1 MTRTS
6 GGDHPVDKVAQ
17 AWLIKM
23 RGEDA
28 GALRGEFEAW
38 LLASAEHGEAYVRA
52 ERRMTALSVLK
63 TSQRHGTSHAEARR
77 GRVRGWLPWGAAA
90 TAIALLLLAFGAG
103 GAALPGQPGA
113 AAVARAAE
121 PLVTQRGE
129 IRTFRL
135 ADGSSA
141 TLDTDSRL
149 DVAFGNGARSVRL
162 IKGRVRLSIAMQD
175 TPLQIGAGQG
185 SATANDAEIDLSI
198 DEAGTVTAALRRG
211 EAGLR
216 TDANVGPAAALS
228 PGQALTY
235 RRDGKLQ
242 LAGTPASDIPASWPE
257 GWVEC
262 HSIRL
267 DQLVA
272 EANRY
277 AVRPIIIDDHS
288 IAVLNV
294 SGRFHISR
302 TDQFADRIGTLFG
315 LSVERRKA
323 DAIHLRRP

>member
-1 MTRTS
+1 MTNTS
-6 GGDHPVDKVAQ
+6 GGDYPLDEVAQ

-38 LLASAEHGEAYVRA
+38 LLASADHAEAYRRA
-52 ERRMTALSVLK
+52 ERRMSALTILK
-63 TSQRHGTSHAEARR
+63 ASERHGTSHAEERR
-77 GRVRGWLPWGAAA
+77 GRLRGWLPWGAAA
-90 TAIALLLLAFGAG
+90 TAIALLILAFGAV
-103 GAALPGQPGA
+103 GASLPGQPGTA
-113 AAVARAAE
+113 SIARAAE
-121 PLVTQRGE
+121 PLITQRGE

-149 DVAFGNGARSVRL
+149 DVAFEKGARSVRL
-162 IKGRVRLSIAMQD
+162 IKGRVRLSIAKQD
-175 TPLQIGAGQG
+175 TPLRVGAGQG

-198 DEAGTVTAALRRG
+198 DEAGAVTATLRRG
-211 EAGLR
+211 EADLR
-216 TDANVGPAAALS
+216 TDANVGPATTLS

-235 RRDGKLQ
+235 RQDGKRQ
-242 LAGTPASDIPASWPE
+242 FARAPAPDIPASWPD
-257 GWVEC
+257 GWAEY

-277 AVRPIIIDDHS
+277 AVRPIIIDDSS
-288 IAVLNV
+288 IAALNV
-294 SGRFHISR
+294 SGRFHVSQSER
-302 TDQFADRIGTLFG
+302 FAERIARLFG
-315 LSVERRKA
+315 LSVERKA
-323 DAIHLRRP
+323 DAIHLRRR

>member
-6 GGDHPVDKVAQ
+6 GGDYPVDEVAQ

-52 ERRMTALSVLK
+52 QRRMSALSVLK
-63 TSQRHGTSHAEARR
+63 TSRRHGASHAEARR
-77 GRVRGWLPWGAAA
+77 GHVRGWLPWGAAA
-90 TAIALLLLAFGAG
+90 TAMALLILAFGAV
-103 GAALPGQPGA
+103 GASLPGQPGTA
-113 AAVARAAE
+113 SIARAAE

-149 DVAFGNGARSVRL
+149 DVEFGNGARMIRL
-162 IKGRVRLSIAMQD
+162 IKGRVRLSVARQNGPLHIA
-175 TPLQIGAGQG
+175 AGRG
-185 SATANDAEIDLSI
+185 TATANDAEIDLSV
-198 DEAGTVTAALRRG
+198 DEAGTVTVALRRG
-211 EAGLR
+211 EADLR
-216 TDANVGPAAALS
+216 TDMNIGPATALS
-228 PGQALTY
+228 AGQALTY

-242 LAGTPASDIPASWPE
+242 HAGAPDPDIPTSWPE
-257 GWVEC
+257 GWAEY

-277 AVRPIIIDDHS
+277 AVRPIIIDDSS
-288 IAVLNV
+288 IAALDV
-294 SGRFHISR
+294 SGRFHISQSER
-302 TDQFADRIGTLFG
+302 FAERIARLFG
-315 LSVERRKA
+315 LRVEREA
-323 DAIHLRRP
+323 DAIHLRRR

>member
-1 MTRTS
+1 MTSGS

-38 LLASAEHGEAYVRA
+38 LLASADHGEAYVRA
-52 ERRMTALSVLK
+52 ERRMSALSVLK

-77 GRVRGWLPWGAAA
+77 GPARGWLPWSAAA
-90 TAIALLLLAFGAG
+90 AAIALLIIAIGVG
-103 GAALPGQPGA
+103 GAALPGQNSTA
-113 AAVARAAE
+113 SIARAAE

-162 IKGRVRLSIAMQD
+162 IKGRVRLSVAMQD
-175 TPLQIGAGQG
+175 TPLHIGAGQG

-211 EAGLR
+211 EADLR
-216 TDANVGPAAALS
+216 TDANVGPATALS
-228 PGQALTY
+228 PKEALTY

-257 GWVEC
+257 GWAEY

-277 AVRPIIIDDHS
+277 AVRPIIIDDSS
-288 IAVLNV
+288 ITELKA

-302 TDQFADRIGTLFG
+302 TEQFAQRVASLFG
-315 LSVERRKA
+315 LSVERKA
-323 DAIHLRRP
+323 DAIHLRRQ

>member
-1 MTRTS
+1 MTSGS

-28 GALRGEFEAW
+28 GALRGEFDAW

-52 ERRMTALSVLK
+52 ERRMSALAILK
-63 TSQRHGTSHAEARR
+63 TSQRHGTIHAEARR
-77 GRVRGWLPWGAAA
+77 GRVRGWLPWSAAA
-90 TAIALLLLAFGAG
+90 AAIALLIIAIGAG
-103 GAALPGQPGA
+103 GASLPGQPGTA
-113 AAVARAAE
+113 SIARAAE

-149 DVAFGNGARSVRL
+149 DVAFENGARSVRL
-162 IKGRVRLSIAMQD
+162 VKGRVRLSVARQNVALHIA
-175 TPLQIGAGQG
+175 AGQG
-185 SATANDAEIDLSI
+185 ATTANDAEIDLSV

-211 EAGLR
+211 EADLR
-216 TDANVGPAAALS
+216 TDVNVGPATALS
-228 PGQALTY
+228 PRQALTY

-242 LAGTPASDIPASWPE
+242 LAGATASDIPASWPE
-257 GWVEC
+257 GWAEYR
-262 HSIRL
+262 SIRL

-277 AVRPIIIDDHS
+277 AVRPIIIDDSS
-288 IAVLNV
+288 IAALTV
-294 SGRFHISR
+294 SGRFHISQSER
-302 TDQFADRIGTLFG
+302 FAERIASLFG
-315 LSVERRKA
+315 LSVERKA
-323 DAIHLRRP
+323 DAIHLRRR

>member
-1 MTRTS
+1 M
-6 GGDHPVDKVAQ
+6 AQ

-23 RGEDA
+23 RGEEA

-52 ERRMTALSVLK
+52 ERRMSALTVLK

-77 GRVRGWLPWGAAA
+77 GQVRSWLPWGAAA
-90 TAIALLLLAFGAG
+90 AAIALLIISIG
-103 GAALPGQPGA
+103 GASLPGQPGTA
-113 AAVARAAE
+113 SIARAAE

-149 DVAFGNGARSVRL
+149 DVAFENGTRNVRL
-162 IKGRVRLSIAMQD
+162 VKGRVRLSVARQIAPMN
-175 TPLQIGAGQG
+175 IVAGRGAT
-185 SATANDAEIDLSI
+185 TANDAEIDLSI

-211 EAGLR
+211 QADLR
-216 TDANVGPAAALS
+216 TVVNVGPALALS
-228 PGQALTY
+228 IGRALTY
-235 RRDGKLQ
+235 RRDGKRQ
-242 LAGTPASDIPASWPE
+242 LAAAPASDIPLSWPQ
-257 GWVEC
+257 GWAEYR
-262 HSIRL
+262 SIRL

-277 AVRPIIIDDHS
+277 AVLPIIIDDS
-288 IAVLNV
+288 SVAALEV
-294 SGRFHISR
+294 SGRFHISQSE
-302 TDQFADRIGTLFG
+302 QFAERIASLFG
-315 LSVERRKA
+315 LGVERKA
-323 DAIHLRRP
+323 DTIHLRRR